1 MTFLN
6 PLRIAIVAGEESG
19 DLLGV
24 DLVEALGASTDRP
37 IDLVGVGGR
46 HLQAAGLA
54 SLFDGSEIALMGVT
68 SVLKDLPRLI
78 RRIDQTAEAI
88 VRAGP
93 DCLITIDSPDFSLR
107 VAKKVRAADP
117 TIPIV
122 HYVCPSV
129 WAWRPGRAK
138 AMRSYVDHIL
148 CVLPFEPEALRRLG
162 GPDGTY
168 VGHRLAAH
176 QGVAAAARMQRER
189 GFQQAEKSPRRLLV
203 LPGSRRSEV
212 RRLMQPFGET
222 VRLLKARGNSFE
234 VTIPTVPHVAQL
246 VREQCAGWPVSVRL
260 LEGDDDKWAAF
271 GDADAALAASGTVLL
286 ELALAGVPMISCY
299 RPDWIATQL
308 MRFVTTWSAALPNL
322 IADWPVV
329 PEFYNDFVRPAYLA
343 RMIEQLWSD
352 TAARAAQVEGL
363 SQVAQKMA
371 MARPSGELA
380 AEVVLERIGTTL

>member
-1 MTFLN
+1 MTFIN

-24 DLVEALGASTDRP
+24 DLVSALGRSTERP

-46 HLQAAGLA
+46 HLQAAGLP

-68 SVLKDLPRLI
+68 AVLKDLPRLV
-78 RRIDQTAEAI
+78 RRIDQTADAI

-93 DCLITIDSPDFSLR
+93 DCLVTIDSPDFSLR

-117 TIPIV
+117 SIPIV

-138 AMRSYVDHIL
+138 AMRAYVDHIL

-162 GPDGTY
+162 GPQGTY

-176 QGVAAAARMQRER
+176 RGVAVAAGMQRDR
-189 GFQQAEKSPRRLLV
+189 SVRKAGGARRLLV

-222 VRLLKARGNSFE
+222 VQALKERGNAFG
-234 VTIPTVPHVAQL
+234 VTIPTVPHVAEI
-246 VREQCAGWPVSVRL
+246 VRRESAAWPIAPRIV
-260 LEGDDDKWAAF
+260 EGDEEKWAAF
-271 GDADAALAASGTVLL
+271 GHADAALAASGTVLL
-286 ELALAGVPMISCY
+286 ELALSGVPMLSCY

-308 MRFVTTWSAALPNL
+308 MRLVTTWSAALPNL

-329 PEFYNDFVRPAYLA
+329 PEFYGDFVRPAYLA

-352 TAARAAQVEGL
+352 TPARAAQRDGL
-363 SQVAQKMA
+363 SQVAQRMA
-371 MARPSGELA
+371 MERPSGELA
-380 AEVVLERIGTTL
+380 AEVVLERIGTIS